1 MAALVK
7 ELAAVTPTGVPWR
20 VKSTELMEPRYLD
33 MLYAI
38 MRAVIP
44 PMVRESKVRG
54 RKNIHTVY
62 ISDDEF
68 YRIVGQLKKDTV
80 IFDSATE
87 EDFEA
92 YLAESPTESIVFRQ
106 TLQGMLID
114 APPEVK
120 RKLVGVLWQLRY
132 LFQTPSM

>member
-1 MAALVK
+1 MADLVK
-7 ELAAVTPTGVPWR
+7 ELAATVTPSGVPWR
-20 VKSTELMEPRYLD
+20 VKHSELMEPHRLD

-54 RKNIHTVY
+54 RKNRHTVY
-62 ISDDEF
+62 ISEEEF
-68 YRIVGQLKKDTV
+68 YRTVGKLKKNTV
-80 IFDSATE
+80 IFDSASE

-92 YLAESPTESIVFRQ
+92 YLAESPTESVVFRQ

-120 RKLVGVLWQLRY
+120 TQLATLLSMLRY
-132 LFQTPSM
+132 RFEDS